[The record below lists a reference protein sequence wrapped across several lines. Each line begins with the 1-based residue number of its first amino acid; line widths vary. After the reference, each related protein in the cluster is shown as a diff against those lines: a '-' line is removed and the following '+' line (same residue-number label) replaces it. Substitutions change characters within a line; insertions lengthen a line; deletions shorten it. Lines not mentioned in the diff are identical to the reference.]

1 MGNRKRL
8 RRRSRSKGGPR
19 KHLSDGASTA
29 PSEPT
34 LFDLPLQTSS
44 DDPPDDVGTES
55 APATGQGPS
64 ILFDEAEPQSAADLP
79 TKARQKPK
87 IRRPDSQ
94 GKEPQTKEPQ
104 SKEPEKADS
113 GLESQQKSPQQVVLP
128 GTAGVEDVPL
138 AARGSSDASPTKV
151 THDRPQEIESSE
163 DKAFL
168 GDRLLGGLA
177 DLAAQL
183 IALGLAVAA
192 THSLGVVVTFDDWG
206 PFAVLALVFS
216 FLYWTMPLA
225 FWGQTPGMAWVGH
238 LARSPGGEPLS
249 FGQTFMRWAGSV
261 LTLALVGLPML
272 AALSGRS
279 LSDRISGSHTIAPQ

>member
-1 MGNRKRL
+1 MGNRKR
-8 RRRSRSKGGPR
+8 RKRRSRSKGGPR
-19 KHLSDGASTA
+19 KHLSDGTSTA

-64 ILFDEAEPQSAADLP
+64 ILFDEAEPQ
-79 TKARQKPK
+79 KPK
-87 IRRPDSQ
+87 IRRPDSKA
-94 GKEPQTKEPQ
+94 KEPQAKEPQ

-113 GLESQQKSPQQVVLP
+113 GLESQQKSLQQDVLP

-138 AARGSSDASPTKV
+138 AARGLRASPTKV
-151 THDRPQEIESSE
+151 AGDRPQEIESPE

-261 LTLALVGLPML
+261 LTLGLVGLPML
-272 AALSGRS
+272 VALSGRS